1 MARAWPSAARA
12 TSASSRTRST
22 TTSAPSRPRTG
33 PRPRSPTPS
42 SCSTPAR
49 SPTPSSPRSSSARSL
64 DQAVS
69 AAERIET
76 LVFVFDAHAGGLFDG
91 RLGAALERA
100 EAGGAL
106 RIRDVLYVGRDAQT
120 GEDMVLRASGG
131 AGGMVTALAD
141 FRMDASRRQGATATA
156 LASQDDG
163 ETVRAIAARLEP
175 GASVIAIAVEH
186 SWRD

>member
-1 MARAWPSAARA
+1 
-12 TSASSRTRST
+12 
-22 TTSAPSRPRTG
+22 
-33 PRPRSPTPS
+33 
-42 SCSTPAR
+42 
-49 SPTPSSPRSSSARSL
+49 
-64 DQAVS
+64 VS

-76 LVFVFDAHAGGLFDG
+76 LVFVFDAHAGGLFEG

-186 SWRD
+186 SWRDVLTDAVARSGGRRVAEELETVGLASHALQAIGTGA